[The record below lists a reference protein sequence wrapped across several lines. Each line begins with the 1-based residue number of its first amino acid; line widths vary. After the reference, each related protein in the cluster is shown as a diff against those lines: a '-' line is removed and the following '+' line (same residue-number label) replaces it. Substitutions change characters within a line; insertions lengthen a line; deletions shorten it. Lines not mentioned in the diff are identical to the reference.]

1 MSALPTMLGGGERGG
16 GAAGHQLLKENASN
30 KKSRRRKSPSEATQL
45 LPPLAGATLEPIGP
59 ATLCPPENSNDPQ
72 ELLSHVALS
81 GGSARSAHLPRGRE
95 TLALT
100 LRAVSYTHLTL
111 PTKA

>member
-16 GAAGHQLLKENASN
+16 EAAGHQLLNENASN
-30 KKSRRRKSPSEATQL
+30 KKSRRRKSPSKATQL

-72 ELLSHVALS
+72 ELLSRVALS

-100 LRAVSYTHLTL
+100 LRERRERS
-111 PTKA
+111 P